1 MSREITTIADIIRT
15 HGKDMAGTTSL
26 VEGQRTRTWGELL
39 DRSVRVANALREAGV
54 SAQDRVAFLDK
65 NSIEHFE
72 IFYGCSLIN
81 AVSGSKSACADI
93 FLLLARMVTWTLS
106 DIYPLVSVP
115 VRSSSG

>member
-15 HGKDMAGTTSL
+15 HGKNMAGTTSL

-39 DRSVRVANALREAGV
+39 ERSARVANALRAAGIN
-54 SAQDRVAFLDK
+54 AQDRVAFLDK

-81 AVSGSKSACADI
+81 AVSVDINWRLAGPEVEFIVNDASAKVLVVHADFLDRKS
-93 FLLLARMVTWTLS
+93 V
-106 DIYPLVSVP
+106 V
-115 VRSSSG
+115 